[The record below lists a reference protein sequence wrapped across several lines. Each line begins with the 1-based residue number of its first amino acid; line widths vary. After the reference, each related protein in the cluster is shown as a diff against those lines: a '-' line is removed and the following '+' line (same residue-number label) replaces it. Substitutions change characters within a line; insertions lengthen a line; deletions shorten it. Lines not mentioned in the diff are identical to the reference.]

1 MWTKRLGIV
10 ALLITVLAPLG
21 CQAASFDKRLA
32 SAEAFLSSRK
42 GEPYAKWT
50 HEHVAPRT
58 TPILQKCLESIEGI
72 DKTGFMLVADIG
84 PSGKMSNID
93 AQPSTNLARCVS
105 HALEAEAFEKP
116 PSRKDG
122 GTFPA
127 IFDLGE
133 HP

>member
-1 MWTKRLGIV
+1 
-10 ALLITVLAPLG
+10 LIAVLAPLG
-21 CQAASFDKRLA
+21 CQAAGFDKRLV
-32 SAEAFLSSRK
+32 SAEAYLSSPR

-50 HEHVAPRT
+50 HEHVAPWI
-58 TPILQKCLESIEGI
+58 TPILQKCLESVEGV

-105 HALEAEAFEKP
+105 HALELEVLEKP

-127 IFDLGE
+127 VFDLGE

>member
-10 ALLITVLAPLG
+10 VLVAASAPLG

-32 SAEAFLSSRK
+32 SAEAYLSSRQ

-50 HEHVAPRT
+50 HEHVAPRI
-58 TPILQKCLESIEGI
+58 TPILQKCLLSVEDV
-72 DKTGFMLVADIG
+72 DKTGFMLVGDIG

-105 HALEAEAFEKP
+105 HALESEVFDKP
-116 PSRKDG
+116 PLQNDA

-127 IFDLGE
+127 VFDLGA